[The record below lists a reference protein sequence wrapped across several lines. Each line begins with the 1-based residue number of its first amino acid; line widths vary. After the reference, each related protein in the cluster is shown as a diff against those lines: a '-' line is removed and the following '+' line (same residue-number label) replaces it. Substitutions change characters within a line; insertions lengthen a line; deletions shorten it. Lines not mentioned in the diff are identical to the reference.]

1 MTPNPRIE
9 INLDKIKH
17 NATTLRNLYKEKGI
31 HITGVV
37 KGVFA
42 KPEVVKVLIDSGIQS
57 IADSKI
63 SNIEKMKLAK
73 LKATF
78 ILLRTPAMSEIQKVI
93 EFADIS
99 MNTEI
104 EVVRALSAEARKK
117 MKIHQIIIMVEMGD
131 LREGILL
138 NDVESFIQEVMMMP
152 NIQISGIGANFAC
165 FGGVIPTDEKMR
177 LFSSLVKKM
186 KRKFSLPFPYVSG
199 GNSANHNWLMHT
211 TDVGEVNNMRLGES
225 IFLGCETVKGE
236 PIPNL
241 FTDAFSFF
249 AEVIESKLKPSVP
262 NGIRGKNAFGEFI
275 SFPDRGIMRRL
286 IVGVGRQDIL
296 VSGLIPI
303 LPLEIIGSS
312 SDHIIL
318 DAKKSHVKTGDE
330 VAFSL
335 DYGALLAAMTSPSIY
350 KHTTFSALVS
360 RGSAKK

>member
-1 MTPNPRIE
+1 MASNPRIE

-17 NATTLRNLYKEKGI
+17 NATTLRELYEAKGV

-42 KPEVVKVLIDSGIQS
+42 KPEVVKVLIDSGIKS

-63 SNIEKMKLAK
+63 SNIEKMKMANLQ
-73 LKATF
+73 ATF

-104 EVVRALSAEARKK
+104 EVVRALSAEAKK
-117 MKIHQIIIMVEMGD
+117 QKKIHQIIIMVEMGD

-138 NDVESFIQEVMMMP
+138 NDVAAFIEEVIIFP
-152 NIQISGIGANFAC
+152 NIQIAGIGANFAC
-165 FGGVIPTDEKMR
+165 FGGVIPTEHKMQ
-177 LFSSLVKKM
+177 LFSSLVKRM
-186 KRKFSLPFPYVSG
+186 KRKFNIPFPYVSG
-199 GNSANHNWLMHT
+199 GNSANHNWLMNT
-211 TDVGEVNNMRLGES
+211 TDVREVNNMRLGES

-262 NGIRGKNAFGEFI
+262 TGMRGKNAFGEFI
-275 SFPDRGIMRRL
+275 SFPDNGIIRRI
-286 IVGVGRQDIL
+286 IVGVGRQDVL
-296 VSGLIPI
+296 VSGLTPL

-318 DAKKSHVKTGDE
+318 DANNNYLKSGDE

-335 DYGALLAAMTSPSIY
+335 NYGALLTAMTSPSIY

-360 RGSAKK
+360 RGSARK